1 MTGAVVLKHDC
12 LGFLSPFWNR
22 IPACICKRDRTAGER
37 EGGGGKLQRLFGLGG
52 QRRAAGGGAAASVA
66 AQPHV
71 GTVRHPLAVGGAQTV
86 SFRLPLG
93 PSSASSYHQ

>member
-37 EGGGGKLQRLFGLGG
+37 EGGGRLQRLFGLGG
-52 QRRAAGGGAAASVA
+52 QRRAAVGGAAASVV

-71 GTVRHPLAVGGAQTV
+71 GTP
-86 SFRLPLG
+86 
-93 PSSASSYHQ
+93 